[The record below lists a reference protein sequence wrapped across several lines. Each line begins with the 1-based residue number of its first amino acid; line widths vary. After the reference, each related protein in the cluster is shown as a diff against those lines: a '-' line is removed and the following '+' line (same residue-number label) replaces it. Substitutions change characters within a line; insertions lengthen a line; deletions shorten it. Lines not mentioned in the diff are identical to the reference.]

1 MRRTKIFIAAALLAA
16 LALATASA
24 QAVSFTDARGQ
35 TLRLPGKAARV
46 VSLSPALTE
55 ILYAAGGGK
64 SAVGVTGYCN
74 FPAEADALPEIGGYS
89 PNTISVEAIVA
100 LRPDLVIGELS
111 AHGRLAEQLAT
122 AGLRFAAFNLR
133 DFNAIY
139 EATLQLGSVAGDGSV
154 ALRQVN
160 AIKARLAAVGARI
173 ADVPAS
179 ARPLVFWEVWDEPL
193 MTAGPN
199 TFIGQVLA
207 AAGARHAFADVKQD
221 WPVISFEDIV
231 MRKPDLIMASDSHGV
246 ALSPEK
252 LAARPGW
259 SSLAAVKDR
268 RIVLLNGDIVSRPGP
283 RFIDAVELAA
293 KALYP
298 DRF

>member
-1 MRRTKIFIAAALLAA
+1 MRRTKIFVAAALIAA
-16 LALATASA
+16 LALASASA

-55 ILYAAGGGK
+55 ILYAAGGGG
-64 SAVGVTGYCN
+64 SAVGVTSYCN
-74 FPAEADALPEIGGYS
+74 FPPEADALPEIGGYS
-89 PNTISVEAIVA
+89 PNAISIEAIVA

-111 AHGRLAEQLAT
+111 AHGRLAEQLAA
-122 AGLRFAAFNLR
+122 AGLRFAAFDLR
-133 DFNAIY
+133 DFDAIY
-139 EATLQLGSVAGDGSV
+139 AAMLQLGTVAGDGSI
-154 ALRQVN
+154 ALKGVN
-160 AIKARLAAVGARI
+160 AIKARLAAVGAKVGGI
-173 ADVPAS
+173 PAPS
-179 ARPLVFWEVWDEPL
+179 RPLVFWEVWDEPL
-193 MTAGPN
+193 MTAGPK

-207 AAGARHAFADVKQD
+207 AAGARHAFADVEQD

-231 MRKPDLIMASDSHGV
+231 VRKPDLIMASDTHGV

-259 SSLAAVKDR
+259 ASLTAVKER

-283 RFIDAVELAA
+283 RFIEAVELAA